1 MSALQKQKR
10 LNRLDVYVGARTL
23 WLSNSIQ
30 RVSPGGL
37 LERGASRSQ
46 TFTSPIL
53 GSRVI
58 VDFTPQLFMLMD
70 GNVGGFGAQSVTFT
84 GGILGL
90 IGYRL
95 SDFGLPVSI
104 EAGYKALRYNL
115 DRGGPLQ
122 TNATL
127 NGPFLGFTG
136 YW

>member
-1 MSALQKQKR
+1 M
-10 LNRLDVYVGARTL
+10 
-23 WLSNSIQ
+23 
-30 RVSPGGL
+30 
-37 LERGASRSQ
+37 
-46 TFTSPIL
+46 
-53 GSRVI
+53 I